1 MQETWVQS
9 LGWEDLLEKE
19 MAPHS
24 SILAWKIPWTKEPAG
39 YSPWGHKEL
48 DTTERL
54 HFHLVIPLW
63 HCPSLASFSVEF
75 NVSFSRLIFLL
86 CFMATTPSPSWFWST
101 SCYSSLC
108 GSLKDFHLYC
118 QKIKALGPCALP
130 PAPQPSQHSLVRHTG
145 WMNVLL
151 LLTSPL
157 FCQRH
162 NFAPRWF
169 SIGGKEWK
177 CKVSVVLIETL
188 KFKILEITIS
198 L

>member
-1 MQETWVQS
+1 MRETWVQS

-54 HFHLVIPLW
+54 HFHLVILLW

-101 SCYSSLC
+101 SCYSS
-108 GSLKDFHLYC
+108 
-118 QKIKALGPCALP
+118 ALWFPQGLP
-130 PAPQPSQHSLVRHTG
+130 PLLSKDQGPGALCPPRSTTAQSAQPGKTHRMDECASSTH
-145 WMNVLL
+145 
-151 LLTSPL
+151 LTSVLPKTQ
-157 FCQRH
+157 FC
-162 NFAPRWF
+162 P
-169 SIGGKEWK
+169 
-177 CKVSVVLIETL
+177 KVV
-188 KFKILEITIS
+188 
-198 L
+198 